1 VTDPSFRIGQSTT
14 VHPTGAAGAT
24 AAGALP
30 DDDEPTSR
38 SMALNFADEP
48 VDRPALQNTKP
59 AVVQQSAT
67 RPTNQQIVKQ
77 DVQAREAKTN
87 KSAEL
92 RHDLSVASQKRKERF
107 QQEAQSNQKRKQKL
121 REEANNEATRK
132 ARNKKLELVA
142 AADRAHRK
150 KLATE
155 HDVELKK
162 KRLAFRAEIY
172 TQDKKRALKVQE
184 ANTANAK
191 SSAKSAAIR
200 QAAIKGVHA
209 NKIDPNAAAALGT
222 SPLVTSAPQI
232 GEGGGGG
239 ADIGAAAVGGGGGGD
254 GGGAVSTG
262 GGGGGGG
269 GSSTN

>member
-1 VTDPSFRIGQSTT
+1 MSTRLPPEVTDPSFRIGQSTT

-92 RHDLSVASQKRKERF
+92 RHDLSVASQKRK
-107 QQEAQSNQKRKQKL
+107 QKL
-121 REEANNEATRK
+121 QEEANNEATRK